1 MYIDSLW
8 ALARHR
14 YTGSAGAWQVPG
26 FEPAFLHKVIWTGRE
41 NNVGL
46 TSMTQTLAYHREA
59 KAAAQAPAQPIGRR
73 APSSSSTSPMTRSVR
88 QLSLQSSDR
97 SPHQHEP
104 SPP

>member
-1 MYIDSLW
+1 MYIDHLW
-8 ALARHR
+8 ALARHC

-59 KAAAQAPAQPIGRR
+59 KAAAQPPPPRLGRR
-73 APSSSSTSPMTRSVR
+73 ARRRRARRP
-88 QLSLQSSDR
+88 
-97 SPHQHEP
+97 
-104 SPP
+104 